1 MTNLDRD
8 LVAAALPSYEVGA
21 ELGRGRWGVV
31 LSGRHRQLGRDVA
44 IKQLPRAFS
53 ADPSVRERFLAE
65 ARLLAGL
72 THPHVVPVYDY
83 VEHEGLCLLVMEQ
96 LTGGTVADRSQ
107 QGALDAPAACATVL
121 AACAGLHQ
129 AHELGVLH
137 RDVKPENL
145 LLSADDVVKV
155 ADFGIAK
162 VLVGEVSMG
171 TPTGVVLGTP
181 VYMAPEQALDR
192 PVGPQADIYAVGSM
206 LYELLAE
213 RLPFSEEGGPLEILS
228 RHAHEDPLPLTE
240 AAPDVP
246 DPIAEAVMVSLAREP
261 EDRYDNAE
269 DFAVALGEAGT
280 AAWGPGWL
288 EDTGVPLMASGRI
301 LASTVRDTPRP
312 RQAPD
317 SGPEPQVAAHA
328 ADPLTEDSAEP
339 AAASDEDGGADGW
352 SRPQRS
358 PASETIVKQIPRADA
373 EASARGAKTAK
384 ERADREPAQPDE
396 GVPAERRGTGGARRR
411 TAVLAALGLVLVLV
425 VTGAAVLAFV
435 RDEASLDES
444 PATNAAGEAGEAEA
458 GEAEVDEA
466 DDAEADDADAD
477 GGGTEE
483 AETGEASAALPEPE
497 GTILFVSDRDGEN
510 DVFAVEPDT
519 GEERNLTARPST
531 NDRQATWSGERDRI
545 VFSSDRPGDFAIH
558 TMNPDGSDVT
568 QVTSGLGT
576 DRDPVMSPD
585 GERIAFSSRR
595 EASRSIYLIDVDGTG
610 LTRLTDD
617 GGEDMR
623 PTWSPDG
630 THLAFH
636 RVHEDDQRIDI
647 FVTEA
652 DPDAA
657 PVNVT
662 DRAGRDFHPSWSPAE
677 PVVVFASDR
686 DGPSEDVFAIDVTEV
701 LRGREPGTPRNV
713 TDDPDSDDWDPDW
726 GPNAQWIAFQSD
738 RTDESSDVYIMR
750 SDGTDVRPI
759 TNTPATDADPG
770 W

>member
-1 MTNLDRD
+1 MSSLDRD

-21 ELGRGRWGVV
+21 ELGRGHWGVV
-31 LSGRHRQLGRDVA
+31 LSGRHRQLGREVA

-72 THPHVVPVYDY
+72 AHPHVVPVYDY

-96 LTGGTVADRSQ
+96 LTGGTVADRYQ
-107 QGALDAPAACATVL
+107 QGALDAPSACAIVL
-121 AACAGLHQ
+121 ATCAGLHQ
-129 AHELGVLH
+129 AHGLGVLH

-162 VLVGEVSMG
+162 VLVGEVSTG

-181 VYMAPEQALDR
+181 VYMAPEQALDQ
-192 PVGPQADIYAVGSM
+192 PVGPQADIYATGSM
-206 LYELLAE
+206 LYELLAG
-213 RLPFSEEGGPLEILS
+213 RLPFSETGGPLEILY

-246 DPIAEAVMVSLAREP
+246 EPIAEAVMGSLAREP

-269 DFAVALGEAGT
+269 DFAVTLGEAGT
-280 AAWGPGWL
+280 AAWGSGWL
-288 EDTGVPLMASGRI
+288 EGTGVPLMTSGRI
-301 LASTVRDTPRP
+301 LASTVRDTPPKHAR
-312 RQAPD
+312 D
-317 SGPEPQVAAHA
+317 SGPGPQVAAYA
-328 ADPLTEDSAEP
+328 ADPLTEGSAEP
-339 AAASDEDGGADGW
+339 AAPSDEDGAAGDG
-352 SRPQRS
+352 SGPQRR
-358 PASETIVKQIPRADA
+358 PASETIVEQIPRADA
-373 EASARGAKTAK
+373 ERT
-384 ERADREPAQPDE
+384 
-396 GVPAERRGTGGARRR
+396 GTGGAQRR
-411 TAVLAALGLVLVLV
+411 TGVVAALGLVLVLA
-425 VTGAAVLAFV
+425 VTAAVVLALV
-435 RDEASLDES
+435 QDEAPLEES
-444 PATNAAGEAGEAEA
+444 SVTNGAGE
-458 GEAEVDEA
+458 V
-466 DDAEADDADAD
+466 DDAEADE
-477 GGGTEE
+477 GGTEE
-483 AETGEASAALPEPE
+483 AETGEGSAAAAEPE
-497 GTILFVSDRDGEN
+497 GTILFVSDRAGEN

-519 GEERNLTARPST
+519 GEERNLTASPST
-531 NDRQATWSGERDRI
+531 NDRQADWSGERDRI

-558 TMNPDGSDVT
+558 TMNRDGSDVT
-568 QVTSGLGT
+568 QVTSGTGT
-576 DRDPVMSPD
+576 DRDPVLSPD

-595 EASRSIYLIDVDGTG
+595 QASRSIYLIDVDGTG
-610 LTRLTDD
+610 LERLTGD

-630 THLAFH
+630 SHLAFH
-636 RVHEDDQRIDI
+636 RVHGDDQRIDI

-652 DPDAA
+652 DPDAE

-677 PVVVFASDR
+677 PVVVFVSDR
-686 DGPSEDVFAIDVTEV
+686 AGASEDVFAIDVTEV
-701 LRGREPGTPRNV
+701 LHGREPGTPRNL
-713 TDDPDSDDWDPDW
+713 TDNPASDDWDPDW

-738 RTDESSDVYIMR
+738 RTDETSDVYIMR

-759 TNTPATDADPG
+759 TNTPATNADPG

>member
-1 MTNLDRD
+1 MNSLDRD

-53 ADPSVRERFLAE
+53 ADPSVRERFLVE

-83 VEHEGLCLLVMEQ
+83 VEHKGLCLLVMEQ
-96 LTGGTVADRSQ
+96 LTGGTVADRYQ
-107 QGALDAPAACATVL
+107 RGVLDAPAACAIVL
-121 AACAGLHQ
+121 ATCAGLHQ
-129 AHELGVLH
+129 AHGLGVLH

-145 LLSADDVVKV
+145 LLSAENVVKV

-162 VLVGEVSMG
+162 VLVGEVSMA

-181 VYMAPEQALDR
+181 VYMAPEQALDQ
-192 PVGPQADIYAVGSM
+192 PVGPQADIYATGSM
-206 LYELLAE
+206 LYELLAG
-213 RLPFSEEGGPLEILS
+213 RLPFSEEGGPLEILY
-228 RHAHEDPLPLTE
+228 RHTHEDPLPLTD

-246 DPIAEAVMVSLAREP
+246 EPIAEAVMGSLAREP
-261 EDRYDNAE
+261 DDRYDNAE

-288 EDTGVPLMASGRI
+288 EDTGVPLMVSGRI
-301 LASTVRDTPRP
+301 LASTVRDTPQP
-312 RQAPD
+312 SQARDP
-317 SGPEPQVAAHA
+317 GPEPPVAAPTA
-328 ADPLTEDSAEP
+328 EPLTEDAAEP
-339 AAASDEDGGADGW
+339 AAASEEDGAADDG
-352 SRPQRS
+352 SKPQRR
-358 PASETIVKQIPRADA
+358 PAAETVVEQIPRADA
-373 EASARGAKTAK
+373 EPTG
-384 ERADREPAQPDE
+384 P
-396 GVPAERRGTGGARRR
+396 GGARRR
-411 TAVLAALGLVLVLV
+411 TAVAAALGLVVVLAA
-425 VTGAAVLAFV
+425 TAAVAWALGQ
-435 RDEASLDES
+435 DEAPVEES
-444 PATNAAGEAGEAEA
+444 SVTDGAGEAGEAEA
-458 GEAEVDEA
+458 GEAAVDEA
-466 DDAEADDADAD
+466 DDAEVDE
-477 GGGTEE
+477 GVTEE
-483 AETGEASAALPEPE
+483 PETGEADAAPPEPE

-519 GEERNLTARPST
+519 GEQRNLTASPNT
-531 NDRQATWSGERDRI
+531 NDRQADWSGERDRI

-576 DRDPVMSPD
+576 DRDPVLSPD

-610 LTRLTDD
+610 LERLTGD

-636 RVHEDDQRIDI
+636 RVHGDDQRIDI

-652 DPDAA
+652 DPDAE

-686 DGPSEDVFAIDVTEV
+686 AGPSEDVFAIDVTEV
-701 LRGREPGTPRNV
+701 LLGGDPDAPRNL
-713 TDDPDSDDWDPDW
+713 TDNPDSDDWDPDW

-738 RTDESSDVYIMR
+738 RTGETADVYIMR

-759 TNTPATDADPG
+759 TNTPATNADPG